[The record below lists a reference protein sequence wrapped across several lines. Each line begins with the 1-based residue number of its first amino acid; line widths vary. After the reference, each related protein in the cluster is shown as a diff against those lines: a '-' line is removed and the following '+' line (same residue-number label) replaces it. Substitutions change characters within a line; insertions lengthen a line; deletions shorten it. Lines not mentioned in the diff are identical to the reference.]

1 MMKKYLDAKW
11 LSLLLL
17 NGLLVVFVCVKN
29 QAPLNNNELNALGER
44 LTTIQTQLKLPAEQP
59 DLSPITQNLKQLG
72 EFVQQLQN
80 KDDHQL
86 GDLFTTEQI
95 AIKKQLDS
103 ITDLLRH
110 LDDKKQPVKMLP
122 VSQLPFKIL
131 SIDSIQEV
139 SIASVSYHY
148 KTQALEKGDSLADWK
163 VFEIDFAKQSIE
175 FENAE
180 KSHVLVRLNQQ
191 EVNHA

>member
-1 MMKKYLDAKW
+1 MKKYLDAKW
-11 LSLLLL
+11 LSLLIL

-29 QAPLNNNELNALGER
+29 QAPLNSNELNALGER
-44 LTTIQTQLKLPAEQP
+44 LTIIQTQLKLPAEQP

-95 AIKKQLDS
+95 AIKKQLES

-110 LDDKKQPVKMLP
+110 LDDKKQPVKMVP
-122 VSQLPFKIL
+122 VSQLPFKVL

-148 KTQALEKGDSLADWK
+148 KTQALEKDDSFAGWK
-163 VFEIDFAKQSIE
+163 VFEIDFAKQIIE

>member
-1 MMKKYLDAKW
+1 MKKYLDAKW
-11 LSLLLL
+11 LSLLIL

-29 QAPLNNNELNALGER
+29 QAPLNSNELNALGER
-44 LTTIQTQLKLPAEQP
+44 LTIIQTQLKLPAEQP

-95 AIKKQLDS
+95 AIKKQLES

-110 LDDKKQPVKMLP
+110 LDDKKQPVKMVP
-122 VSQLPFKIL
+122 VSQLPFKVL

-148 KTQALEKGDSLADWK
+148 KTQALEKDDSFAGWK
-163 VFEIDFAKQSIE
+163 VFEIDFAKQIIE
-175 FENAE
+175 FENAD